1 MPYVAAGRKFL
12 QINVEKQLTFSQSV
26 VYLRMTIEQ
35 AIESWING
43 NHSAVKRWRRETGA
57 SVSDMIKGYQE
68 WFLDDLTVEQ
78 IIKFVRSVE

>member
-1 MPYVAAGRKFL
+1 
-12 QINVEKQLTFSQSV
+12 
-26 VYLRMTIEQ
+26 MTIEQ